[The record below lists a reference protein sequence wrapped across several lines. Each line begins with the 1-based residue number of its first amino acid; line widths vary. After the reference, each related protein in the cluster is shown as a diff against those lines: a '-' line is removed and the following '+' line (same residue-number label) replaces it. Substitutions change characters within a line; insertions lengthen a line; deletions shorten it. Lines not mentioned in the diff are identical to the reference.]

1 MAPLVVVA
9 ADGAGRAL
17 CDRLR
22 DPNCDLWAETLL
34 AAHLTVRA

>member
-1 MAPLVVVA
+1 MHIAPVLIP
-9 ADGAGRAL
+9 
-17 CDRLR
+17 RLR